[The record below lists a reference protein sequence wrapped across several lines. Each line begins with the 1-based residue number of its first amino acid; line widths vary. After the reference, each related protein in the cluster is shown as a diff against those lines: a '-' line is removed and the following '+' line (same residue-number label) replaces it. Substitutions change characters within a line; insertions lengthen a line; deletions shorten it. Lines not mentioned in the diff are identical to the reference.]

1 VIRRWLV
8 FNGVGVL
15 GFGVQLGVL
24 SALLAWT
31 DWHYTLATALAVEA
45 AVLHNFVW
53 HQRCTWR
60 DREVA
65 GRASLLERLWRF
77 HLLNGAISLAGNVA
91 IVWFLAGKAGVHP
104 LPANAIAVMACSVVN
119 FAGSEVL
126 VFRTATVALLALL
139 TASPLLASTPIEL
152 TAAELQPQTV
162 AAWQKYE
169 RAIDERFNNLTSA
182 SQPFFAHD
190 LFKRDGTWRSAA
202 IKGQVVMFQADR
214 PLPGGATIDVPDGKI
229 HHWIGAIF
237 VPNTTVQAL
246 VDRLTRVAGSEA
258 GSYEDV
264 IASKLLS
271 RDGNALRVYMKIRRE
286 APLVTVTY
294 NTEHQ
299 VQFRSL
305 GGPRATNRSVA
316 TKIAELVQAGTPQE
330 SEQRPGA
337 DSGFLWRLN
346 AYWRYEETNGGV
358 LIECESVSL
367 SRGIPMLA
375 RPFVGGIVD
384 RIARESLEK
393 TLVSLRK
400 ILGRE
405 VTAARAR

>member
-1 VIRRWLV
+1 LIRRWLV
-8 FNGVGVL
+8 FNSVGVL

-31 DWHYTLATALAVEA
+31 NWHYALATALAVEA

-60 DREVA
+60 DREVSGTTSVFA
-65 GRASLLERLWRF
+65 RLWRF
-77 HLLNGAISLAGNVA
+77 HLLNGAISLIGNVA
-91 IVWFLAGKAGVHP
+91 IVWLLAGKAGVHP

-126 VFRTATVALLALL
+126 VFRTATVAVLALL
-139 TASPLLASTPIEL
+139 SASPLMAASSTEL
-152 TAAELQPQTV
+152 TAAELTPQTI

-169 RAIDERFNNLTSA
+169 RAIDDRFNNLTSGT
-182 SQPFFAHD
+182 QPFLAHD
-190 LFKRDGTWRSAA
+190 VFKREGDWRSAA

-229 HHWIGAIF
+229 HHWVGAIF
-237 VPNTTVQAL
+237 VPNTTVQAV
-246 VDRLTRVAGSEA
+246 VDRLTRIAGSEA
-258 GSYEDV
+258 GSYQDV

-271 RDGNALRVYMKIRRE
+271 RDGNSLRVYLKIRRE

-299 VQFRSL
+299 VQFRML

-316 TKIAELVQAGTPQE
+316 TKIAEIAKAGTAQE
-330 SEQRPGA
+330 YEKRAGD

-393 TLVSLRK
+393 TLVSLRTV
-400 ILGRE
+400 LGRE
-405 VTAARAR
+405 LTAARAR

>member
-1 VIRRWLV
+1 MIRRWLV

-15 GFGVQLGVL
+15 GFALQLAVL
-24 SALLAWT
+24 AALLAWT
-31 DWHYTLATALAVEA
+31 NWHYTVATALAVEA
-45 AVLHNFVW
+45 AVLHNFLW

-60 DREVA
+60 DREARGTACVL
-65 GRASLLERLWRF
+65 GRLWRF
-77 HLLNGAISLAGNVA
+77 HLLNGAISLIGNVA
-91 IVWFLAGKAGVHP
+91 IVWLLAAKTGVHP
-104 LPANAIAVMACSVVN
+104 VPANAIAVIACSVVN

-139 TASPLLASTPIEL
+139 TASPLLAATPEEL
-152 TAAELQPQTV
+152 TAAELTPPTL

-169 RAIDERFNNLTSA
+169 RAVDERFNGLTS
-182 SQPFFAHD
+182 STQPFFVHD
-190 LFKRDGTWRSAA
+190 AFKRDGTWRRTA
-202 IKGQVVMFQADR
+202 INGQVVMFQADR

-229 HHWIGAIF
+229 HHWVGAIF

-246 VDRLTRVAGSEA
+246 VDRLIRVAGSEA

-286 APLVTVTY
+286 QYVTVTY
-294 NTEHQ
+294 NTELQ

-316 TKIAELVQAGTPQE
+316 TKIAELAKVGTPQE
-330 SEQRPGA
+330 YEKRQGN

-358 LIECESVSL
+358 LIECESLSL
-367 SRGIPMLA
+367 SRNVPWGFRL
-375 RPFVGGIVD
+375 FVGGIVNG
-384 RIARESLEK
+384 IARESLEK
-393 TLVSLRK
+393 TLVSLRNV
-400 ILGRE
+400 LARE
-405 VTAARAR
+405 LTASRAR

>member
-1 VIRRWLV
+1 V

-24 SALLAWT
+24 AALLAWT

-60 DREVA
+60 DREAA
-65 GRASLLERLWRF
+65 GTTSVLDRLWRF
-77 HLLNGAISLAGNVA
+77 HLLNGAISLIGNVA
-91 IVWFLAGKAGVHP
+91 IVWLLAGKAGLHP
-104 LPANAIAVMACSVVN
+104 LPANAIAVIACSVVN

-126 VFRTATVALLALL
+126 VFRTATIALLALL
-139 TASPLLASTPIEL
+139 AAPPLRAATPSEL
-152 TAAELQPQTV
+152 TAAELTPPTL

-169 RAIDERFNNLTSA
+169 RAVDERFNNLTA
-182 SQPFFAHD
+182 NAQPFFVHD
-190 LFKRDGTWRSAA
+190 AFKRAGTWRDAA

-214 PLPGGATIDVPDGKI
+214 PIHGGATIDVPDGKI
-229 HHWIGAIF
+229 HHWVGAIF
-237 VPNTTVQAL
+237 VPNTTVHAV
-246 VDRLTRVAGSEA
+246 VDRLIRVAGSEA

-286 APLVTVTY
+286 QFVTVTY

-305 GGPRATNRSVA
+305 GGPRASNRSVA
-316 TKIAELVQAGTPQE
+316 TKIAELAKVGTPQE
-330 SEQRPGA
+330 YEKRQGN

-367 SRGIPMLA
+367 SRSVPWGL
-375 RPFVGGIVD
+375 RPFIGGVVNG
-384 RIARESLEK
+384 IARESLEK

-400 ILGRE
+400 VLGRE
-405 VTAARAR
+405 LTAARTR

>member
-1 VIRRWLV
+1 V

-24 SALLAWT
+24 AALLAWT
-31 DWHYTLATALAVEA
+31 DWHYTLATAVAVEA

-60 DREVA
+60 DRGAA
-65 GRASLLERLWRF
+65 GTTSVLDRLWRF
-77 HLLNGAISLAGNVA
+77 HLLNGAISLIGNVT
-91 IVWFLAGKAGVHP
+91 IVWLLASHAGFHP
-104 LPANAIAVMACSVVN
+104 LLANAIAVIACSVVN

-139 TASPLLASTPIEL
+139 TTSPLLAATPSEL
-152 TAAELQPQTV
+152 TAAELTPQTL

-169 RAIDERFNNLTSA
+169 RAVDERFHNLNA
-182 SQPFFAHD
+182 EAQPFFVHD
-190 LFKRDGTWRSAA
+190 AFKRAGTWRDAA
-202 IKGQVVMFQADR
+202 IKGQVVMFQAER
-214 PLPGGATIDVPDGKI
+214 PIPGGATIDVPDGKI
-229 HHWIGAIF
+229 HHWVGAIF
-237 VPNTTVQAL
+237 VPNTTVHAL
-246 VDRLTRVAGSEA
+246 VDRLIRIAGSEA

-271 RDGNALRVYMKIRRE
+271 RDGNAVRVYMKIRRD

-316 TKIAELVQAGTPQE
+316 TKIAELAKAGTPQE
-330 SEQRPGA
+330 YEKRQGD

-400 ILGRE
+400 VLGRE
-405 VTAARAR
+405 LTAARAR